1 MSLADVH
8 FIVLGCR
15 EIQVASLGEDQLS
28 LGATAPPRE
37 AMVEVICAWRAGK
50 RWFGGSFGGGGGVGV
65 GVGVGVGI
73 EVGGRAVGVGGG
85 DGGFPVVVVVVG
97 GGGRF
102 IGGELAAG
110 GVVVGEDDAV
120 LADVGE
126 ELGGQGD
133 DARADA

>member
-50 RWFGGSFGGGGGVGV
+50 RWFGGSLGGAGG
-65 GVGVGVGI
+65 
-73 EVGGRAVGVGGG
+73 ESESESESESRSEGGR
-85 DGGFPVVVVVVG
+85 
-97 GGGRF
+97 
-102 IGGELAAG
+102 
-110 GVVVGEDDAV
+110 
-120 LADVGE
+120 
-126 ELGGQGD
+126 
-133 DARADA
+133 